1 MLMAQ
6 LVFNFAASCSYR
18 IEDFI
23 VTNSNQEAFSSLMQW
38 INWPHNILLLV
49 GPQYSGKTHLST
61 IFQKLSSAVF
71 TSRDNLQTYE
81 DFFHSNSSP
90 FILDSLK
97 FQELEEPLLHFYNLC
112 REKQRTLLL
121 TAETHPIQ
129 WDIKLPD
136 LKSRLVATRTITI
149 QQPDDILIK
158 GILLKRFSD
167 LQISISDNVLEYLLT
182 HIERS
187 YSAIQ
192 NIVLLLDEASLAEQK
207 KVTLPLIKRV
217 LNL

>member
-1 MLMAQ
+1 MAQ
-6 LVFNFAASCSYR
+6 LVFNFAASCSYLT
-18 IEDFI
+18 EDFI
-23 VTNSNQEAFSSLMQW
+23 ITNSNREAFSGMTQW
-38 INWPHNILLLV
+38 TTWSQNVLLLI
-49 GPQYSGKTHLST
+49 GPQYSGKTHLAT
-61 IFQKLSSAVF
+61 IFQTLSSAVF
-71 TSRDNLQTYE
+71 TLQDNLQAYE
-81 DFFHSNSSP
+81 EFFHSNLAP
-90 FILDSLK
+90 FILDSLN

-129 WDIKLPD
+129 WNIKLPD
-136 LKSRLVATRTITI
+136 LKSRLMATPSITI
-149 QQPDDILIK
+149 QPPDDALIK

-167 LQISISDNVLEYLLT
+167 LQINISDNVLEYLLT

-192 NIVLLLDEASLAEQK
+192 TIVSLLNEASLSEQK
-207 KVTLPLIKRV
+207 KVTLPLIKKV